1 MAGSLRSDSM
11 EEFKGLRI
19 TSLDDEEQDI
29 VIDEDDEDDDDDDE
43 ENEDVFL
50 GFVKKPKNPRS
61 LLRNFFPSKAGGVP
75 VCYQNSKASLL
86 GCYFFF
92 CFSFFGLN
100 LILNISIVVS
110 IVIIS

>member
-19 TSLDDEEQDI
+19 TSLDDDDDDEEEQDI
-29 VIDEDDEDDDDDDE
+29 VIDEDDEDDDDE

-86 GCYFFF
+86 GCSFFF
-92 CFSFFGLN
+92 VFPFLG
-100 LILNISIVVS
+100 
-110 IVIIS
+110 